1 LQEKGVVMTGLV
13 LRAHCWLTRRLAHAR
28 TDDRGALSTEAAL
41 ITALLAVGGMG
52 VVAVIV
58 AAATGWAQSIP
69 TP

>member
-1 LQEKGVVMTGLV
+1 MTGLI
-13 LRAHCWLTRRLAHAR
+13 LRARCWFSSRLAHAR

-58 AAATGWAQSIP
+58 AAAQGWAESIP
-69 TP
+69 GP